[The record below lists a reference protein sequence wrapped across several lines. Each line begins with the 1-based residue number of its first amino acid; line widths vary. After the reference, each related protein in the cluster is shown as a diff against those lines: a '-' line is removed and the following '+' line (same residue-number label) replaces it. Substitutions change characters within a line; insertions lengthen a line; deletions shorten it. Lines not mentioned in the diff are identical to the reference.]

1 MDLDDFLVA
10 ALRDVEGWQ
19 DRRDA
24 VVQAAL
30 TALVMA
36 GGGLD
41 VIAMRSALAA
51 AFETAAAQEMET
63 HGCSLSW
70 VSLAR
75 NATRMSAP

>member
-24 VVQAAL
+24 IVQAAL
-30 TALVMA
+30 TALIQSGSGVDI
-36 GGGLD
+36 L
-41 VIAMRSALAA
+41 AMRSALAA
-51 AFETAAAQEMET
+51 AFEMAAAQEMET

-75 NATRMSAP
+75 NAVRMSTP